1 MQHPKTLYPPAIP
14 QEGFGPR
21 GLEGTE
27 VPGGPEP
34 LPTVASTNL
43 LYQTPGSD
51 QDVLSA
57 PPAECLP
64 PAGFQM
70 APCGCF
76 FDPRIYRIEWAT
88 SDFGQSSLYK
98 VAVAGGPTLSS
109 GYLLEAPSYLK
120 TPGPPPPLY
129 PHYQPAPGGPPY
141 LTHYLPPEESGP
153 EAVGFVGDGGPLNF
167 MEMLRDGLAPPPTPK
182 ETKPSPLLITVPTAH
197 TLPPGPYG
205 HLSGNA
211 SQFPGPQVTMRPIE
225 APRELQGNAVA
236 RLGLRFPPG
245 PAEPKVAEV
254 EDITPMGSGETV
266 PPEVARAFFLPDK
279 VLLEDAMKLF
289 DCLPGGA
296 EPEVTLHRGPGPSP
310 RDSGGGGGDCTADI
324 RSLHLPD
331 ELLSFDYGVP
341 EVLDAV
347 ASVDYVFSFKA
358 LDDEPLPHV
367 GVPVTDTVAPGL
379 RSHQSGKKTTTSTK
393 KGKPGGRHRQT
404 AGLAGTT
411 TSGPSPD
418 PGTAPN

>member
-14 QEGFGPR
+14 QEGFGLQS
-21 GLEGTE
+21 LEDPE

-34 LPTVASTNL
+34 LPTVANANL
-43 LYQTPGSD
+43 HYQTPGSD
-51 QDVLSA
+51 QDVL
-57 PPAECLP
+57 PAP

-98 VAVAGGPTLSS
+98 VAVAGGPALSG

-120 TPGPPPPLY
+120 APGPPPLLY
-129 PHYQPAPGGPPY
+129 PHYQPAPGGPQY
-141 LTHYLPPEESGP
+141 LTHYLPPEVPVP
-153 EAVGFVGDGGPLNF
+153 EALGFMRDGGPLNF

-205 HLSGNA
+205 HLSGHA

-225 APRELQGNAVA
+225 ASRELQSSGVA
-236 RLGLRFPPG
+236 RPGLRFPPG
-245 PAEPKVAEV
+245 SVEPKEAQV
-254 EDITPMGSGETV
+254 EDVTAAGSGETR
-266 PPEVARAFFLPDK
+266 PPEAPRAFFLPDK

-289 DCLPGGA
+289 DCLPGGT
-296 EPEVTLHRGPGPSP
+296 EPEVALHRGPGPGL
-310 RDSGGGGGDCTADI
+310 RDSGGGGDDFPTDI

-331 ELLSFDYGVP
+331 DLLSFDYSVP
-341 EVLDAV
+341 EILDAV
-347 ASVDYVFSFKA
+347 ANVDYFFSFKA
-358 LDDEPLPHV
+358 LDDEPLPHL

-379 RSHQSGKKTTTSTK
+379 RSHQSGKKTSTSTK

-404 AGLAGTT
+404 TGPAGTAT
-411 TSGPSPD
+411 TGPRLD
-418 PGTAPN
+418 PGATPN

>member
-1 MQHPKTLYPPAIP
+1 
-14 QEGFGPR
+14 
-21 GLEGTE
+21 
-27 VPGGPEP
+27 
-34 LPTVASTNL
+34 
-43 LYQTPGSD
+43 
-51 QDVLSA
+51 
-57 PPAECLP
+57 
-64 PAGFQM
+64 M

-109 GYLLEAPSYLK
+109 GYLLEAPPYLK
-120 TPGPPPPLY
+120 APGPLPPPY
-129 PHYQPAPGGPPY
+129 PHYQPAPGGPQF

-153 EAVGFVGDGGPLNF
+153 EAVGFVGDGGSLNF
-167 MEMLRDGLAPPPTPK
+167 MEMLRDGLALPPAPK
-182 ETKPSPLLITVPTAH
+182 ETKPLLAPVPTAH

-205 HLSGNA
+205 PLRGHA

-225 APRELQGNAVA
+225 APREMQGSAVA

-245 PAEPKVAEV
+245 PVDPKAAEV
-254 EDITPMGSGETV
+254 EDTTPMGSGETV

-296 EPEVTLHRGPGPSP
+296 EPEVALHRRPGPSP
-310 RDSGGGGGDCTADI
+310 TDRGGGEGDSTADI

-367 GVPVTDTVAPGL
+367 GVPATDSAAPGL
-379 RSHQSGKKTTTSTK
+379 RSHQSGKKTTTPTK

-404 AGLAGTT
+404 AGPAGATT
-411 TSGPSPD
+411 TVPRLG